1 MCNVGCV
8 EDTLEQG
15 ERSVDVESDGHGVVW
30 VTVVDDL
37 HAVLDIL
44 EGSVE
49 EVLVEI

>member
-15 ERSVDVESDGHGVVW
+15 ERSVDVECDGHGVVW